1 LIVNGKHRKKWI
13 FSLDSDNGIIQGQEN
28 LKIYITQFY
37 KGLFGEPKQSSFTLD
52 ADRSDDISQVIG
64 EENAILTTPFS
75 ENKIK
80 VTIFQMEHNK
90 ALGPD
95 DFPVE
100 FYQKFWDTI
109 KSDLMSLFQELH
121 SGELPVFSLNFGV
134 ISLIPKA

>member
-1 LIVNGKHRKKWI
+1 
-13 FSLDSDNGIIQGQEN
+13 LDSDNGIIQGQEN

-100 FYQKFWDTI
+100 FYQKF
-109 KSDLMSLFQELH
+109 
-121 SGELPVFSLNFGV
+121 
-134 ISLIPKA
+134 